1 MVNAKGFCP
10 SQEINAHVSH
20 DLETLDEMN
29 LFRRIPFDLTCE
41 LWLLEISPT

>member
-1 MVNAKGFCP
+1 MVNGKGFCS

-20 DLETLDEMN
+20 DLETPDEMN
-29 LFRRIPFDLTCE
+29 LFRRIPLDLTCE